1 LMKANKIDAKI
12 IDDQKANA
20 LILSSLNT
28 EFS

>member
-1 LMKANKIDAKI
+1 MKANKIDAKI